1 MSGLQAR
8 LPGPVVCRRLV
19 RRAVVSPPTLRRN
32 LWVWWLQRS
41 LLPGVSPPACCSARR
56 VSQVWAGPNSRGPL
70 RPAGP

>member
-32 LWVWWLQRS
+32 LWVWWRQRF
-41 LLPGVSPPACCSARR
+41 LLPGVSPPAC
-56 VSQVWAGPNSRGPL
+56 
-70 RPAGP
+70 